1 MTEAPPFPATA
12 LDAAGLNRQHLFDLA
27 ALPETIR
34 ATLGDTTGF
43 SQLLLIGHGG
53 RRLWECVQASG
64 IGGSDPID
72 DYTRQT
78 LAEWFAR
85 ELPGSDYRI
94 LYPGDTPVGL
104 QALGELAGWH
114 HPTPFRVGIDAK
126 WGSWFAYR
134 AAVLCTTR
142 FSPFF
147 RVHRAPKKAPLGG
160 GSPCASCDGH
170 PCVTTCPANALAGED
185 FDLDACLHWRMAPAS
200 TCADTCL
207 ARLACP
213 VGAEHRYDAAQIR
226 HSYGRSLDMLRHYL
240 KR

>member
-1 MTEAPPFPATA
+1 MTEAPPFPAAA

-27 ALPETIR
+27 ALPDTVR

-64 IGGSDPID
+64 IAGSDPID

-94 LYPGDTPVGL
+94 LYPGEAPVGL
-104 QALGELAGWH
+104 QALGEIAGWH

-147 RVHRAPKKAPLGG
+147 RVHRTPKEAPLGG
-160 GSPCASCDGH
+160 GSPCASCEGR
-170 PCVTTCPANALAGED
+170 PCVAACPANALAGED

-240 KR
+240 KG

>member
-1 MTEAPPFPATA
+1 MTEAPLFPTAT

-27 ALPETIR
+27 ALPDTVG

-94 LYPGDTPVGL
+94 LYPGEAPVGL
-104 QALGELAGWH
+104 QAFGELAGWH

-147 RVHRAPKKAPLGG
+147 RVDRS
-160 GSPCASCDGH
+160 SPCATCIER
-170 PCVTTCPANALAGED
+170 PCVAACPANALAGEN
-185 FDLDACLHWRMAPAS
+185 FDLDACLHWRMDPAS

-240 KR
+240 KG